1 MSLTEGVF
9 DHSKNRYRLDK
20 QSAWPTE
27 IFKCLCNVPRHVSRD
42 QLAQTL
48 NDFLGIAHLEDGVE
62 LSFAETEGR
71 EELVTRVRNAFKED
85 APGTINPCLDPF

>member
-62 LSFAETEGR
+62 LH
-71 EELVTRVRNAFKED
+71 LVWRKCSQQNMCITDSIALED
-85 APGTINPCLDPF
+85 GVQFNQDHK